1 MIAQW
6 YARTTALALVALFLA
21 LTQTAQAQFSDV
33 GYNGSA
39 TGEYIFFDD
48 QAGLSD
54 GFLYGGRLGLS
65 FGEYLQLRGLYTFG
79 ENIETDFSGFSGND
93 EAVLAALRTQEG
105 REINLQRYGAQ
116 LQANLGSEGTIPF
129 VQVGTGVIEI
139 DPQDRFDFGSIG
151 QTESIYAEA
160 GVGLRFP
167 VGRSVTVSVVGQGL
181 AYRYN
186 PGSALLSD
194 QDIAAINEELPADE
208 QITRDVFNQQ
218 TVFNPSVSAAIGFR
232 LGGRPA
238 GQQTAVDEGVRGLFS
253 DGLQLT
259 AEPFYGTID
268 FNDALNFPST
278 QSFAG
283 INVGA
288 DISPLIALRAF
299 YWRATDAGEVPNG
312 AVRDWFQDLQLYGG
326 ELELRLDTEISSGIT
341 PYVLVGGGYAEVLS
355 DYQGRDGAPVDS
367 RYFASGGGG
376 LDIPVTERIGVRG
389 GVRGLLM
396 SNEDVSDV
404 SSPNSVFA
412 SVAYTAGL
420 TFNLGQGRETP
431 EERRAAARERE
442 FEREIEEAQTAEER
456 RVAEL
461 EERIAEAETAEE
473 RRIAELEAEI
483 DSLRQ
488 TEQDMERRIAE
499 ARAEARA
506 EGRDPAAA
514 EAEVR
519 QRLEETSAEDV
530 DVEEAVAEAPER
542 PEAPDADR
550 EEEEE
555 RVVRVRE
562 ERSSNLSDRVIEVPI
577 PEEGEIYLR
586 YGTGGVQQVDGALQ
600 AQTQG
605 QAPGAGLTAAQVRQ
619 IVQEV
624 VDERMTEA
632 GGISQEDA
640 RTLAREAIREELGEV
655 AVTQEDVQTQVQEAV
670 RDRLENIEDGT
681 LSLAELQRLES
692 RVESLD
698 ERMSRLRTEGL
709 DRPAETQVVRDREVI
724 RETDGGSITR
734 PFGRSLTGV
743 QLVGGFRTGDGAAQG
758 ILGVRGDFRQA
769 ESSIRFIPEFS
780 AGFGGDGTSYTLLA
794 SGMLPLISV
803 GPERRITPYTGL
815 GAGFTTRSGL
825 SGLNLRLNLLVGAE
839 YQLDRNSVFVEYNTL
854 DFFDVNRFLGGVRIR
869 F

>member
-6 YARTTALALVALFLA
+6 YARTIALALVASFLV
-21 LTQTAQAQFSDV
+21 LSQTAQAQFSDV

-65 FGEYLQLRGLYTFG
+65 FGEYLQLRGLYMFG

-93 EAVLAALRTQEG
+93 EAVLAALRNQEG
-105 REINLQRYGAQ
+105 REIDIQRYGAQ

-160 GVGLRFP
+160 GIGLRFP

-194 QDIAAINEELPADE
+194 EDIAAINEELPADE

-238 GQQTAVDEGVRGLFS
+238 GQQTAVDEGFRGLFS

-283 INVGA
+283 VNVGA
-288 DISPLIALRAF
+288 DISPLIALRGF

-341 PYVLVGGGYAEVLS
+341 PYLLVGGGYAEVLS
-355 DYQGRDGAPVDS
+355 DYRGRDGAPVDS

-376 LDIPVTERIGVRG
+376 LDIPVTERIGIRG

-396 SNEDVSDV
+396 SNQDVADV

-420 TFNLGQGRETP
+420 TFNLGQDRQTP
-431 EERRAAARERE
+431 EERRAAARQRE
-442 FEREIEEAQTAEER
+442 FEQE
-456 RVAEL
+456 
-461 EERIAEAETAEE
+461 IAEARSAEE
-473 RRIAELEAEI
+473 QRIAELEAEI

-488 TEQDMERRIAE
+488 AEAEFAQRIAE
-499 ARAEARA
+499 VRAEAQA
-506 EGRDPAAA
+506 EGRDPDAA

-519 QRLEETSAEDV
+519 EQTEAEVSPDTSASED
-530 DVEEAVAEAPER
+530 AVAAASDTTRAPQETAAQEQEAQVQ
-542 PEAPDADR
+542 
-550 EEEEE
+550 EEQ
-555 RVVRVRE
+555 VVRIRE
-562 ERSSNLSDRVIEVPI
+562 ERRSNLSDRVIEVPI

-586 YGTGGVQQVDGALQ
+586 YGTGGVQQAGSAPQ
-600 AQTQG
+600 AQPQG
-605 QAPGAGLTAAQVRQ
+605 QAPAAGLTAAQVRQ

-624 VDERMTEA
+624 VDQRMAEA
-632 GGISQEDA
+632 GGISQEEA

-655 AVTQEDVQTQVQEAV
+655 AVTEEDVQTQVQEAV

-692 RVESLD
+692 RIESLD
-698 ERMSRLRTEGL
+698 ERMSREMTRLRTEGL

-724 RETDGGSITR
+724 RETGDGGSITR
-734 PFGRSLTGV
+734 PFGRSFTGI
-743 QLVGGFRTGDGAAQG
+743 QPIGGFRTGDGTTQG

-769 ESSIRFIPEFS
+769 GSSIRFIPELS

-803 GPERRITPYTGL
+803 GPEQRITPYTGL
-815 GAGFTTRSGL
+815 GAGFTTRSGF

-839 YQLDRNSVFVEYNTL
+839 YQLDRNNLFVEYNTL
-854 DFFDVNRFLGGVRIR
+854 DFFDVNRFIGGVRIR

>member
-6 YARTTALALVALFLA
+6 YTRTIALAFVASFLVLS
-21 LTQTAQAQFSDV
+21 QTAQAQFSDV
-33 GYNGSA
+33 GYSGSA
-39 TGEYIFFDD
+39 TGEYILFDD

-93 EAVLAALRTQEG
+93 EAVLAALRNQEG
-105 REINLQRYGAQ
+105 REIDLQRYGAQ
-116 LQANLGSEGTIPF
+116 LQANFGSEGTIPF

-238 GQQTAVDEGVRGLFS
+238 GQQTAVDEGFRGLFS

-288 DISPLIALRAF
+288 DITPLIALRAF

-326 ELELRLDTEISSGIT
+326 ELELRLDTEISRGIT

-355 DYQGRDGAPVDS
+355 DYRGRDGAPVDS

-376 LDIPVTERIGVRG
+376 LDIPVTERIGIRG

-396 SNEDVSDV
+396 SNQDVSDV

-420 TFNLGQGRETP
+420 TFTLGQSRQTT
-431 EERRAAARERE
+431 EERRATARERE
-442 FEREIEEAQTAEER
+442 FEQE
-456 RVAEL
+456 
-461 EERIAEAETAEE
+461 IAEARSAEE
-473 RRIAELEAEI
+473 QRIAELEAEI

-488 TEQDMERRIAE
+488 AEAEFEQRIAQ
-499 ARAEARA
+499 ARAEAQA
-506 EGRDPAAA
+506 EGRDPDAA

-519 QRLEETSAEDV
+519 EQTEAEVVPDTSPS
-530 DVEEAVAEAPER
+530 EEAVAAATDTTRAPQETAVQEQEAQEQ
-542 PEAPDADR
+542 AAQGQ
-550 EEEEE
+550 EEQ
-555 RVVRVRE
+555 VVRVRE
-562 ERSSNLSDRVIEVPI
+562 ERSSNLSNRVIEVPI

-586 YGTGGVQQVDGALQ
+586 YGTGGVQQVDGAPQ
-600 AQTQG
+600 VQTQG
-605 QAPGAGLTAAQVRQ
+605 QVPAAGLTTAQVRQ

-624 VDERMTEA
+624 VDERMAEA
-632 GGISQEDA
+632 GGISQEEA
-640 RTLAREAIREELGEV
+640 RTLAREALREELGEV

-692 RVESLD
+692 RIESLD

-709 DRPAETQVVRDREVI
+709 NRPAETQVVRDREVI
-724 RETDGGSITR
+724 RETDDGGSITR

-743 QLVGGFRTGDGAAQG
+743 QPIGGFRTSDGTTQG

-769 ESSIRFIPEFS
+769 ESSIRFIPELS

-803 GPERRITPYTGL
+803 GPEQRITPYTGL

-825 SGLNLRLNLLVGAE
+825 SGLNLRLNVALGVE

-854 DFFDVNRFLGGVRIR
+854 DFFDVNRVLGGVRIR
-869 F
+869 L

>member
-21 LTQTAQAQFSDV
+21 LAQTAQAQFSDV

-39 TGEYIFFDD
+39 TGEYVFFDD

-54 GFLYGGRLGLS
+54 GLLYGGRLGLS

-105 REINLQRYGAQ
+105 REIDLQRYGAQ

-160 GVGLRFP
+160 GIGLRFP

-194 QDIAAINEELPADE
+194 EDIAAINEELPPDE
-208 QITRDVFNQQ
+208 QITREVFNQQ

-238 GQQTAVDEGVRGLFS
+238 GQQTAVDEGFRGLFS

-259 AEPFYGTID
+259 VEPFYGTID

-283 INVGA
+283 VNVGA
-288 DISPLIALRAF
+288 DISPLIALRGF

-341 PYVLVGGGYAEVLS
+341 PYLLVGGGYAEVLS
-355 DYQGRDGAPVDS
+355 DYRGRDGTPVDS

-396 SNEDVSDV
+396 SNQDVSDV

-420 TFNLGQGRETP
+420 TFNLGQDRQTP

-442 FEREIEEAQTAEER
+442 VAREVAEARSAEEQ
-456 RVAEL
+456 
-461 EERIAEAETAEE
+461 
-473 RRIAELEAEI
+473 RIAELEAEI

-488 TEQDMERRIAE
+488 AEAEFEQRIAE
-499 ARAEARA
+499 ARAEAQA
-506 EGRDPAAA
+506 EGRDPDAA

-519 QRLEETSAEDV
+519 QQTNAEDSP
-530 DVEEAVAEAPER
+530 DTSPSEEAVAAASDTTRAPQETAAQQQEAQ
-542 PEAPDADR
+542 AQ
-550 EEEEE
+550 EEQ
-555 RVVRVRE
+555 VVRVRE
-562 ERSSNLSDRVIEVPI
+562 ERRSNLSDRVIEVPI

-586 YGTGGVQQVDGALQ
+586 YGTGGIPQAGSAPQ
-600 AQTQG
+600 AQIQG
-605 QAPGAGLTAAQVRQ
+605 QAPAAGLTAAQVRQ

-624 VDERMTEA
+624 VDERMAEA
-632 GGISQEDA
+632 GGISQEEA

-681 LSLAELQRLES
+681 LSLAEMQRLES
-692 RVESLD
+692 RIESLD
-698 ERMSRLRTEGL
+698 ERMSREMTRLRTEGL

-724 RETDGGSITR
+724 READDGGSITR

-743 QLVGGFRTGDGAAQG
+743 QPIGGFRAGDGTTQG

-769 ESSIRFIPEFS
+769 ESSIRFIPELS

-854 DFFDVNRFLGGVRIR
+854 DFFDVNRFLAGVRIR